1 MVASSGEALEPLGI
15 LKRRLYLLVWPFG
28 VAAFLLTYGVKLAER
43 SLTGIEH
50 VVYPLVMLYL
60 IAMPIMVLW
69 WKGDRALRMIERSMF
84 AMCTGI
90 LFLLFCDALFLR
102 PAAERTDAL
111 GGLLYWFPV
120 AYVVAYVGFDRRAPL
135 ASGGF
140 FFLTLLAALAF
151 LPQAFAAKRHSEI
164 YALAH
169 FFLANAI
176 YIVLLYTVTVLR
188 VHYISAQSRA
198 ESMSRLALT
207 DTVTNLPN
215 RRHLELLLA
224 RETERARRFLRPFS
238 VILLDLDGFK
248 EVNDTHGHE
257 AGDEALRHVGL
268 AIKEHL
274 RPSDEVGRWGGDE
287 FLVLAP
293 ELNIEKARQMAER
306 LRAMVQVEPMEG
318 IDKVT
323 ASFGV
328 AFYEPQES
336 VEALL
341 RRADAA
347 LYRAKSSGRNRVEG
361 SEM

>member
-1 MVASSGEALEPLGI
+1 MVASGAEALEPLGI

-28 VAAFLLTYGVKLAER
+28 VAAVLLALGVKSGNG
-43 SLTGIEH
+43 SLTRIEFL
-50 VVYPLVMLYL
+50 VYPLVVLYL
-60 IAMPIMVLW
+60 IAMPVMVLW
-69 WKGDRALRMIERSMF
+69 WKGDSALRMIERSMF
-84 AMCTGI
+84 AMCTVI
-90 LFLLFCDALFLR
+90 LFLLFCDALFWR

-120 AYVVAYVGFDRRAPL
+120 AYVVAYVGFDKRAPL

-140 FFLTLLAALAF
+140 FLLTLLAALVF
-151 LPQAFAAKRHSEI
+151 LPQAFAAKRHGEI

-176 YIVLLYTVTVLR
+176 YIVLLYAVTVLR
-188 VHYISAQSRA
+188 VHYSSAQSRA
-198 ESMSRLALT
+198 ETMSRLALT

-224 RETERARRFLRPFS
+224 RETERARRFTRPFS

-248 EVNDTHGHE
+248 QVNDSHGHE
-257 AGDEALRHVGL
+257 AGDEVLRQVGL
-268 AIKEHL
+268 ALKEHL

-306 LRAMVQVEPMEG
+306 LRAMVGQEPMEG
-318 IDKVT
+318 MENVT

-328 AFYEPQES
+328 ASYATQDS
-336 VEALL
+336 VEVLL
-341 RRADAA
+341 RRADEA
-347 LYRAKSSGRNRVEG
+347 LYRAKSGGRNRVEG
-361 SEM
+361 SET